1 MDCRS
6 GKILSMGSLEAS
18 VFEQREGRKLA
29 PLSKVQASDLQGENA
44 VRRKNYMRN
53 QPCVCGSGTKFKRCC
68 WNKYA

>member
-1 MDCRS
+1 
-6 GKILSMGSLEAS
+6 MGSLEAS

>member
-1 MDCRS
+1 MDCRT
-6 GKILSMGSLEAS
+6 GEIHNVSLEQAAR
-18 VFEQREGRKLA
+18 FEAMNARKLA

-68 WNKYA
+68 WNKCA